1 MRFSDFESSIR
12 FATDKYLFFANS
24 LSKRLICSGVKA
36 VLGRFL
42 GAEVS
47 CGPSRWALTVEFDD
61 GGVIGISGAKLV
73 SRSLIDSE
81 NLRYKNFKFLGKMQI
96 SDPFLFESW
105 TLK

>member
-1 MRFSDFESSIR
+1 MRFNDFESSIR

-24 LSKRLICSGVKA
+24 LSRRFICSGVKA
-36 VLGRFL
+36 VLGRFF

-47 CGPSRWALTVEFDD
+47 CGPSRWALTVELDD

-81 NLRYKNFKFLGKMQI
+81 NLLR
-96 SDPFLFESW
+96 
-105 TLK
+105 